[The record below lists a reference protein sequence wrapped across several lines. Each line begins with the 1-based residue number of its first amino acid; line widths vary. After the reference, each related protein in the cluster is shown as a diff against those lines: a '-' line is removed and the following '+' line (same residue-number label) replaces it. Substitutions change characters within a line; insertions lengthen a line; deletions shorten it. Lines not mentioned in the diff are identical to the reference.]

1 MLDADKVDALQP
13 NKGKQGLA
21 APQVVQMNL
30 DA

>member
-21 APQVVQMNL
+21 AQLAARAKAN
-30 DA
+30 A